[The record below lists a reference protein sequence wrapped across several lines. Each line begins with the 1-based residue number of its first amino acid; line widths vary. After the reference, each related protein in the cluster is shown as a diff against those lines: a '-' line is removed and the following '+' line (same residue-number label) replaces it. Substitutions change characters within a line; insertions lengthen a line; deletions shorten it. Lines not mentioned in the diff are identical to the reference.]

1 MPTLTATDV
10 VGSWPPRKLL
20 TIAGLTPP
28 VFLTVNRIVGGVR
41 TPVRGLTNDFV
52 GSSTTVVVDSELPF
66 GIPVTYELIIGSDGV
81 EDTDGPA
88 TTVLTG
94 GKVALSDAIT
104 TVAAEVVILAHD
116 DLVHDAEGTVFQVD
130 GANYVVSD
138 RIGQPTATWEFYT
151 ETTTAHD
158 NLMTL
163 LRECTTGVFQMRQPG
178 GYAGVDGYYAPLTVS
193 VRRFSQDGSD
203 ERRITAVRMAE
214 TSAWFG
220 ELLARGYTLQDVA
233 DAYTGLTLADLAGDY
248 ASLLL
253 LAQGDFS

>member
-1 MPTLTATDV
+1 MPTITATDV
-10 VGSWPPRKLL
+10 AGSWPPRKQL

-28 VFLTVNRIVGGVR
+28 VFITVNRIVGGAR
-41 TPVRGLTNDFV
+41 TPLRGLNNDFV
-52 GSSTTVVVDSELPF
+52 SSSTTVVVDSELPF
-66 GIPVTYELIIGSDGV
+66 GLPVTYELVIGGDV

-94 GKVALSDAIT
+94 GKVALTDAIT
-104 TVAAEVVILAHD
+104 ALAAEVVILAHD

-130 GANYVVSD
+130 GRNYVVSD
-138 RIGQPTATWEFYT
+138 RIGQPTATWELYT
-151 ETTTAHD
+151 ESTTAHD

-163 LRECTTGVFQMRQPG
+163 LAECTTGVFQMRQPG
-178 GYAGVDGYYAPLTVS
+178 GYVGVDGYYAPLTVA

-203 ERRITAVRMAE
+203 ERRITAVRMAQ
-214 TSAWFG
+214 TSAWFE

-248 ASLLL
+248 ATLLL